1 MTDFPSC
8 QTDNNLIKQFVI
20 TLASHTSSTFTGVK
34 TIASPPKTERKIKE
48 KNSAFGSAHLLSRGP
63 VIQNSEQQT
72 IGVPRQHESPDQASA
87 GIETQ
92 EHVLTDKQ
100 DIGPSS
106 RKDTCLSATI
116 SMRNDRKGS
125 EG

>member
-1 MTDFPSC
+1 M
-8 QTDNNLIKQFVI
+8 
-20 TLASHTSSTFTGVK
+20 
-34 TIASPPKTERKIKE
+34 
-48 KNSAFGSAHLLSRGP
+48 
-63 VIQNSEQQT
+63 IQNSEQQT

>member
-1 MTDFPSC
+1 M
-8 QTDNNLIKQFVI
+8 
-20 TLASHTSSTFTGVK
+20 
-34 TIASPPKTERKIKE
+34 
-48 KNSAFGSAHLLSRGP
+48 
-63 VIQNSEQQT
+63 
-72 IGVPRQHESPDQASA
+72 
-87 GIETQ
+87 ETQ
-92 EHVLTDKQ
+92 EHVPTDKQ